1 MNSSNEANKVV
12 FSLID
17 KDDADI
23 LHVDMT
29 DCDMGEKEIH
39 LNDGTQCQSDL
50 KEVFV
55 SLVQAMTV
63 SEIEVLFIENEE
75 YPRELIHSA
84 MKAYVGDLSKE
95 VQTVAA
101 ELDSELSEL
110 ENRPNEDG
118 DVSDLAK

>member
-1 MNSSNEANKVV
+1 MNSSSTANKVI

-17 KDDADI
+17 KNDADI

-39 LNDGTQCQSDL
+39 LNDGTQCQTDL
-50 KEVFV
+50 KDVFLL
-55 SLVQAMTV
+55 LVQTMTV
-63 SEIEVLFIENEE
+63 SEVEVLFIENKE

-84 MKAYVGDLSKE
+84 MKAFVDDLSKE

-101 ELDSELSEL
+101 ELDSEMSEL
-110 ENRPNEDG
+110 ESSFNETDNAPRI
-118 DVSDLAK
+118 AK